1 MRKKLSGLKS
11 PASAG
16 SLPGGSGT
24 ALGPAGEA
32 VAVAALARRGY
43 RIVER
48 NYRCRWG
55 EIDIIARD
63 GETLVF
69 VEVKAKRSGDFLP
82 PTFAVTSRKQ
92 RTLVKVATDY
102 LIRKKLFQTPCRF
115 DVVSV
120 IWPAGGEPKWEIIA
134 GAFEADP
141 DLV

>member
-1 MRKKLSGLKS
+1 M
-11 PASAG
+11 
-16 SLPGGSGT
+16 
-24 ALGPAGEA
+24 
-32 VAVAALARRGY
+32 AALARRGY

>member
-1 MRKKLSGLKS
+1 MRKKLPVLR
-11 PASAG
+11 SAARKG
-16 SLPGGSGT
+16 TLPGGSEVP
-24 ALGPAGEA
+24 LGAAGET
-32 VAVAALARRGY
+32 VAVRALARQGY

-69 VEVKAKRSGDFLP
+69 VEVKSKRSGKFLSP
-82 PTFAVTSRKQ
+82 VFAVTPHKQ
-92 RTLVKVATDY
+92 RTLVKVAMDY
-102 LIRKKLFQTPCRF
+102 LTRKNLAQTPCRF

-120 IWPAGGEPKWEIIA
+120 IWPAGEDPTWEIIT

-141 DLV
+141 NRV